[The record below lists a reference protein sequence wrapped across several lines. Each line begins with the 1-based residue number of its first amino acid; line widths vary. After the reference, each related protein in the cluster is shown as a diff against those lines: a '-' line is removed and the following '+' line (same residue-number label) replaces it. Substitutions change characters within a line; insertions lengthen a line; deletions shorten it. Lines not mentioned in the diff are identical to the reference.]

1 MSSLLIKRR
10 NFLAAAAALVALPA
24 YGQPRTI
31 LRGVAVIT
39 NSDREQFRPLLDSL
53 LAGLHER
60 GYVEGKSIEL
70 DVRYA
75 NGVQAE
81 VPKLLRDALAAK
93 PEIIVVGGI
102 INAKLAKQATAT
114 VPIVVYVMSDPVE
127 AGLVASFAR
136 PGGNV
141 TGLADLADETTLKR
155 LEFAAAA
162 VPNARRL
169 LLYLDPAF
177 PATKRIEAR
186 LNAAATAL
194 RVRIEPVYV
203 SDQAAVEKALAA
215 LDRSRND
222 VLVAGPTSVLVQNS
236 KLLIDGALARG
247 VPVVHFWTGTAEQG
261 ALLSMGVNIHQN
273 LRRTGFYVDRILKG
287 ARPGDLPIEQPS
299 KYELVLNLKTAKQL
313 GITIPQ
319 AFLARADQVIE

>member
-1 MSSLLIKRR
+1 MKRR
-10 NFLAAAAALVALPA
+10 DFLVAAAAFAALPA
-24 YGQPRTI
+24 HSQPRAT
-31 LRGVAVIT
+31 LRRVAVI
-39 NSDREQFRPLLDSL
+39 SIRDRESFRPQLDSL
-53 LAGLHER
+53 LAGLREH
-60 GYVEGKSIEL
+60 GYVDGKSVEL
-70 DVRYA
+70 DVRYG

-81 VPKLLRDALAAK
+81 IPTLLREALAAK
-93 PEIIVVGGI
+93 AEIVVVGGI
-102 INAKLAKQATAT
+102 ANAMLAKQATTT
-114 VPIVVYVMSDPVE
+114 VPIVVYTMSDPVA

-169 LLYLDPAF
+169 LLFLDPAF

-186 LNAAATAL
+186 LNDAAKAL

-203 SDQAAVEKALAA
+203 TDRVTIEKALAT
-215 LDRSRND
+215 LDKSRNE
-222 VLVAGPTSVLVQNS
+222 VLVAGPTSVLVVNA
-236 KLLIDGALARG
+236 KLLIEGALARG

-261 ALLSMGVNIHQN
+261 ALLSHAVDINQN
-273 LRRTGFYVDRILKG
+273 LRRTGFYVGRILKG

-299 KYELVLNLKTAKQL
+299 KYELTLNLKTAKQL

-319 AFLARADQVIE
+319 AFLARVDQVIE

>member
-1 MSSLLIKRR
+1 MLRR
-10 NFLAAAAALVALPA
+10 LAVV
-24 YGQPRTI
+24 TI
-31 LRGVAVIT
+31 G
-39 NSDREQFRPLLDSL
+39 SRERFRPELDSL
-53 LAGLHER
+53 LAGLREH
-60 GYVEGKSIEL
+60 GYVEDKSIEL
-70 DVRYA
+70 DVRYG
-75 NGVQAE
+75 NYVQAE
-81 VPKLLRDALAAK
+81 IPRLLREALAAK
-93 PEIIVVGGI
+93 PEIVVVGGI
-102 INAKLAKQATAT
+102 VNAKLAKESTTT

-162 VPNARRL
+162 VPNTRRL
-169 LLYLDPAF
+169 LLYLDPTF

-186 LNAAATAL
+186 LQDAAKAL
-194 RVRIEPVYV
+194 RVRVDAVYV
-203 SDQAAVEKALAA
+203 TDRAAVEKALST
-215 LDRSRND
+215 LDKSRSE
-222 VLVAGPTSVLVQNS
+222 VLVAGPTSVLVQNA
-236 KLLIDGALARG
+236 KLLIDGALAHG

-261 ALLSMGVNIHQN
+261 ALVSHGVNIHQN

-299 KYELVLNLKTAKQL
+299 KYELTVNLKTAKRL

-319 AFLARADQVIE
+319 AFLVRADKVIE